1 MVIAGDPN
9 RPRLSLFNDNLRK
22 YFPKSTHILLTKCP
36 SVLKPLTATNTTPT
50 TNVYNTRLGSTTTS
64 LQGFSCFLASLPGTS
79 CGSFYY
85 PNVSQMSDVDLSD
98 ATLRLRGLTNVEEV
112 IIQLILHFL
121 YMYISLYCIIYVIYG
136 VRIGRYS

>member
-9 RPRLSLFNDNLRK
+9 RPRISLFNDNLRK

-36 SVLKPLTATNTTPT
+36 SVLKPLTTPTNNTTHI
-50 TNVYNTRLGSTTTS
+50 TNVYNTRFGSTTTS

-85 PNVSQMSDVDLSD
+85 PNVSQTSDIDMSD

-112 IIQLILHFL
+112 SILLIFHSIVHV
-121 YMYISLYCIIYVIYG
+121 YNVILYCMC
-136 VRIGRYS
+136 